1 MTGKTERRKGVR
13 NKRGRNGRMTGR
25 GGERE
30 ESIAGREDGQGEG
43 KGRRTGGRKARRR
56 EGERDMAGRG
66 AVKWKGKA
74 GKRKGREK

>member
-1 MTGKTERRKGVR
+1 MTGKTERGKGRR

-30 ESIAGREDGQGEG
+30 ESIAGREDGQGKE
-43 KGRRTGGRKARRR
+43 RRTEGRKARRR